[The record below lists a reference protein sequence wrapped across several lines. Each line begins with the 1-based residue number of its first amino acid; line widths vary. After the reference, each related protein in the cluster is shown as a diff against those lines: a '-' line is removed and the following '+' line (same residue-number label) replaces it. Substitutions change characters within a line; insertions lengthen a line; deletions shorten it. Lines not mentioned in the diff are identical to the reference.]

1 MNLSTNLAHTIFRR
15 NILKVMNRRTTTPRP
30 RPTAKAIQ
38 IESSCAQPVLSLKIS
53 TTSLTKATAKKN
65 ATKNATA
72 PFIVLTAPQHTFM
85 IAGKRGK
92 KEKILASTNNNNNNN
107 NNNN

>member
-1 MNLSTNLAHTIFRR
+1 M
-15 NILKVMNRRTTTPRP
+15 KRTPTPEPTTP
-30 RPTAKAIQ
+30 AKPDVPNLDIWATRQ
-38 IESSCAQPVLSLKIS
+38 IKTTLRESA
-53 TTSLTKATAKKN
+53 A
-65 ATKNATA
+65 A

>member
-1 MNLSTNLAHTIFRR
+1 MM
-15 NILKVMNRRTTTPRP
+15 KRRTPTPKPTPPAIPYVPNLQIWATRLNKATPR
-30 RPTAKAIQ
+30 K
-38 IESSCAQPVLSLKIS
+38 S
-53 TTSLTKATAKKN
+53 
-65 ATKNATA
+65 ATA

>member
-1 MNLSTNLAHTIFRR
+1 
-15 NILKVMNRRTTTPRP
+15 MNRRTPTPKTTPLP
-30 RPTAKAIQ
+30 IQ
-38 IESSCAQPVLSLKIS
+38 FESSCGQPVPNLKIS
-53 TTSLTKATAKKN
+53 TTSLNKAT
-65 ATKNATA
+65 TKRNATA

-107 NNNN
+107 N

>member
-1 MNLSTNLAHTIFRR
+1 
-15 NILKVMNRRTTTPRP
+15 MNRRTPTPKHTP
-30 RPTAKAIQ
+30 PAIQ
-38 IESSCAQPVLSLKIS
+38 FESSCAQPVPNLKIPI
-53 TTSLTKATAKKN
+53 TRLNKAT
-65 ATKNATA
+65 TRKNATA

-107 NNNN
+107 N